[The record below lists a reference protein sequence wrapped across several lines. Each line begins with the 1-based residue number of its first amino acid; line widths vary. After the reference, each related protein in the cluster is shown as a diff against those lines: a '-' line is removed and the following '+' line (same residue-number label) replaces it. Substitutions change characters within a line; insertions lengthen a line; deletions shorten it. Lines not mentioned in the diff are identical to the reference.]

1 MTMPIYLDYGAT
13 TPLDPA
19 VAEAM
24 APWGVAGFGN
34 PHSAHLWGYQA
45 KAAVETA
52 RDQVAALLN
61 APPDTIAFTSGAT
74 ESANWALKGLLTHPA
89 QTRRRIVTLATE
101 HSCVLET
108 AQYLQSLGAQLT
120 ILPVRADGLLDLGDL
135 ERAMGEDVAVVSAM
149 LVNNEI
155 GVIQPIAAIAAIA
168 HRFGA
173 VMHCDAAQGFG
184 KIPVDVEA
192 MGIDLLGL
200 TAHKIYGPKGVGAL
214 YRRPFTMLTPLL
226 HGGGQEDG
234 RSGTLPTALI
244 AGLGAAA
251 RIAGAHMRAD
261 HDHAEALRDR
271 LLAALTVPYA
281 INGDL
286 AARWPGNLN
295 LGFPAI
301 ARPLLSHLPGIA
313 MSSGS
318 ACAAVTGRPSHVLT
332 ALGLSDSAARASLR
346 IGFGR
351 FTTAS
356 EIDKAAVQINDVAH
370 RLANET
376 VAPA

>member
-19 VAEAM
+19 VAAAMEA
-24 APWGVAGFGN
+24 WGVAGFGN
-34 PHSAHLWGYQA
+34 PNSAHLFGYHA
-45 KAAVETA
+45 KAAVEIA
-52 RDQVAALLN
+52 RGEVAALIGST
-61 APPDTIAFTSGAT
+61 PETIAFTSGAT
-74 ESANWALKGLLTHPA
+74 ESANWALKGLMTHIG

-120 ILPVRADGLLDLGDL
+120 ILPVRSNGLVDLADL
-135 ERAMGEDVAVVSAM
+135 ERAMGTDVALVSAM

-155 GVIQPIAAIAAIA
+155 GVIQPIADIAAIA

-173 VMHCDAAQGFG
+173 AMHCDAAQGFG
-184 KIPVDVEA
+184 KIAIDVDA

-251 RIAGAHMRAD
+251 RIAGERMAADARHASTLAERLRAG
-261 HDHAEALRDR
+261 
-271 LLAALTVPYA
+271 LTVPYA
-281 INGDL
+281 INGDPI
-286 AARWPGNLN
+286 ARWPGNLN
-295 LGFPAI
+295 LRFPGTAI
-301 ARPLLSHLPGIA
+301 PLLPRLPGLA
-313 MSSGS
+313 LSSGS
-318 ACAAVTGRPSHVLT
+318 ACAAVSGRPSHVLT
-332 ALGLSDSAARASLR
+332 ALGLSDAEARASLR
-346 IGFGR
+346 LGFGR
-351 FTTAS
+351 FTTS
-356 EIDKAAVQINDVAH
+356 SDIDIAAQQINVLVL
-370 RLANET
+370 RLTQGA
-376 VAPA
+376 A